1 MTRARLRP
9 LVFCLVVALGAFA
22 AAFAFASFRVVR
34 TAQRMLSLFAE
45 NGERLLSASDLLAG
59 ILFALG
65 FGALIGAVALAIAG
79 WRAALALE
87 RASLIETA
95 P

>member
-9 LVFCLVVALGAFA
+9 LLFCLAVALGAFA

-34 TAQRMLSLFAE
+34 TAQ
-45 NGERLLSASDLLAG
+45 RLLSASDLLAG

>member
-1 MTRARLRP
+1 L
-9 LVFCLVVALGAFA
+9 LLCLAVALGAFS

-34 TAQRMLSLFAE
+34 AAQRVLAIFEA
-45 NGERLLSASDLLAG
+45 NGESALGTSDVLAG
-59 ILFALG
+59 APLALG
-65 FGALIGAVALAIAG
+65 FAALIGAAALAIAG